1 MSLAGRI
8 LFEFYTVNEIYVF
21 DAPLLTNI
29 DYSSILLF
37 VGTNHGRLVS
47 FKLLPEAHGG
57 YTVKIAGSCILDHK
71 IISISPVNA
80 DTGEP
85 AGATQN
91 IVAGLRSSIRT
102 NGVLVVVTTTS
113 VKIFKPVAAKGANK
127 TWDEVFCH
135 AAVVARF
142 EAHGYALLGLFGD
155 GCVKAYSI
163 PGLKQLASSDVS
175 DILDVRRFA
184 EAVITPTGDIFGWT
198 GPSEIAVLNVWGT
211 GDNL

>member
-1 MSLAGRI
+1 M
-8 LFEFYTVNEIYVF
+8 FW
-21 DAPLLTNI
+21 LTNV

-37 VGTNHGRLVS
+37 VGTNLGRLIT

-57 YTVKIAGSCILDHK
+57 YSVRLAGSCALDDN
-71 IISISPVNA
+71 IISISPLNA

-91 IVAGLRSSIRT
+91 VVAGLRSGIKA
-102 NGVLVVVTTTS
+102 NGVLAVTTTTS
-113 VKIFKPVAAKGANK
+113 VRIFKPVAAKGAHK
-127 TWDEVFCH
+127 TWDAVLCH
-135 AAVVARF
+135 TAAVVRF

-155 GCVKAYSI
+155 GCAKAYSV
-163 PGLKQLASSDVS
+163 PGLKQIASSNVADV
-175 DILDVRRFA
+175 LDVRRFS

>member
-1 MSLAGRI
+1 MPSSSW
-8 LFEFYTVNEIYVF
+8 
-21 DAPLLTNI
+21 LTKV
-29 DYSSILLF
+29 DYSSILLC
-37 VGTNHGRLVS
+37 VGSNLGRLVT

-57 YTVKIAGSCILDHK
+57 YTIKIAGSSTLDDK

-85 AGATQN
+85 ANATQN
-91 IVAGLRSSIRT
+91 IVAGLRSGVKT

-113 VKIFKPVAAKGANK
+113 VRIFKPVAAKGAQK

-135 AAVVARF
+135 TAAVVRF

-155 GCVKAYSI
+155 GCAKVYSI
-163 PGLKQLASSDVS
+163 PGLKQIISSNVS
-175 DILDVRRFA
+175 NILDVRRLS